1 MSQLFL
7 RPFGAESFRAFVPR
21 LAPWAVFL
29 RRFAAVC
36 GSRRL
41 AAFAVLGFLMSVP
54 YAGASVLGSVRGL
67 IHDPQHRPV
76 SGATVKIHATD
87 SAFEQTST
95 STDAGEFVFDKIPIG
110 EYTVMVQLQGFRTEE
125 QRLAL
130 SGRDVRLHFSLRLA
144 AAAETVE
151 VTDQPITVNPSS
163 STTST
168 LISRAQI
175 AQTPGADQA
184 NSLAMI
190 TSTVPSATIVHD
202 QLHVRGGHQISWQLD
217 GVPVPNTNIASNVG
231 PQFDPKDIDY
241 LEVQRGGYS
250 AEDGDRT
257 YGVFNVVTRSG
268 FERDRQA
275 ELTTSYG
282 SYHNTDN
289 QISFGDH
296 SERLAYFGSFSEYR
310 TDLGLETPITRVLHD
325 QAAGLGTFGSI
336 IFNKSANDQLRLVA
350 SVRGD
355 HYQVPVDPDGD
366 SAFNHD
372 VENERDAFSN
382 FTWIHT
388 AGNGITTTVSPFY
401 HFNRAHYIGDYFGE
415 PDSEVKVPN
424 TDRGSNYM
432 GGVATVAIVHGKH
445 NARTGMQVWG
455 ARDNQFFGLV
465 TSDGSQ
471 DPLNERLKVW
481 GNIETVFVEDQYR
494 PTSWLTLNLG
504 VRLTHFGS
512 SVSENS
518 ADPRL
523 GAAVRIPK
531 LGWVARASY
540 GRYYQPPPLLTVSG
554 PIINECNQLDCSF
567 LPLHGERD
575 EQHEFGL
582 AIPIKGWTF
591 DVSNFRTGA
600 RNFFDHDALGN
611 SNIFFPLT
619 LQHARIRGWEVSAS
633 SPRLAN
639 RLSWRLA
646 YSHQHAEWNGDVT
659 GGLITGDSCED
670 PICIL
675 DHDQRDTLATGL
687 NLTLPWHAWADFG
700 VNYGSGFLDGEGP
713 GHLPTHTT
721 YDLALG
727 KSFGENWSVRV
738 TGLNLGNHHYLLD
751 NSNTFGGTHFAN
763 PREISVQVKYRFR
776 Y

>member
-1 MSQLFL
+1 MSTHYTIRTIIIPALIT
-7 RPFGAESFRAFVPR
+7 VI
-21 LAPWAVFL
+21 
-29 RRFAAVC
+29 FAIIP
-36 GSRRL
+36 S
-41 AAFAVLGFLMSVP
+41 AAH
-54 YAGASVLGSVRGL
+54 ASILGSVRGL

-76 SGATVKIHATD
+76 AGATVKLHATN
-87 SAFEQTST
+87 SQFEQTAT
-95 STDAGEFVFDKIPIG
+95 STDAGEFTFEKIPIG
-110 EYTVMVQLQGFRTEE
+110 EYTVDVQSTGFRTE
-125 QRLAL
+125 QQHLAL
-130 SGRDVRLHFSLRLA
+130 SSSRDVRLHFSLTLA
-144 AAAETVE
+144 ATTETVE
-151 VTDQPITVNPSS
+151 VEDAPITVNPSS
-163 STTST
+163 STTAT
-168 LISRAQI
+168 LISRADI
-175 AQTPGADQA
+175 AQTPGADQS

-190 TSTVPSATIVHD
+190 TSTVPSAYVVHD
-202 QLHVRGGHQISWQLD
+202 QLHIRGGHQVSWLLD

-241 LEVQRGGYS
+241 LEVQRGGYN
-250 AEDGDRT
+250 AEYGDRS

-268 FERDRQA
+268 FERNRQA

-282 SYHNTDN
+282 SFNNTDN

-296 SERLAYFGSFSEYR
+296 SERLAYFGSFAGYR
-310 TDLGLETPITRVLHD
+310 TDLGIETPIARVLHD
-325 QAAGLGTFGSI
+325 QAAGLNTFGSI
-336 IFNKSANDQLRLVA
+336 IFNQSPNDQLRLVA

-355 HYQVPVDPDGD
+355 HYQVPVDPEGD

-372 VENERDAFSN
+372 VEDERDAFAN

-401 HFNRAHYIGDYFGE
+401 HFNRAHYIGNYFAE
-415 PDSEVKVPN
+415 PDPN
-424 TDRGSNYM
+424 VVIPDTDRGSNYV
-432 GGVATVAIVHGKH
+432 GGVATVALVRGKH
-445 NARTGMQVWG
+445 NARAGLQVWG

-481 GNIETVFVEDQYR
+481 GNIETVFLEDQYR
-494 PTSWLTLNLG
+494 ATSWLTFNLG

-523 GAAVRIPK
+523 GAAIRIPK

-554 PIINECNQLDCSF
+554 PIINECNLADCSF

-582 AIPIKGWTF
+582 AIPFRGWTF

-600 RNFFDHDALGN
+600 KNFFDHDALGN

-633 SPRLAN
+633 SPRIAK

-675 DHDQRDTLATGL
+675 DHDQRDTLATGF

-700 VNYGSGFLDGEGP
+700 INYGSGFLDGEGP
-713 GHLPTHTT
+713 QHLPTHTT

-763 PREISVQVKYRFR
+763 PREISAQVRYRFHF
-776 Y
+776 